1 VSWQHVKYS
10 KGAWA
15 QIGPAHRKG
24 VYLELLKA
32 DRRMYFAGDHCSY
45 LVAWMAGALESG
57 REVATAIHTRATQ
70 DVRSSAGAA

>member
-1 VSWQHVKYS
+1 
-10 KGAWA
+10 
-15 QIGPAHRKG
+15 
-24 VYLELLKA
+24 
-32 DRRMYFAGDHCSY
+32 MYFAGDHCTY